1 MAVSLGF
8 HIVFAALGIGLPLL
22 LVFTEFLAIRRH
34 DDVWMALT
42 RRWSKALG
50 ILVAVGAVSGTVL
63 SFALGLFWPG
73 LMGRWGAVIG
83 LPFAL
88 EAFAFFIEAIFIGIY
103 LYGWDR
109 LTPWAHWFSGWPV
122 VLGGAASAWF
132 VVTANSWMQS
142 PVGFELSANGKVV
155 DVQPIQAMLNPS
167 TPVMTTH
174 MILAGYMATGLTV
187 ASIYAVGML
196 KGRRDLYHR
205 RALAVGLTFGLV
217 LAPVQVFVGDL
228 AAKLVA
234 ERQPMK
240 LAALEGLWDTTADAP
255 LTIGGI
261 PLPGREETILGIRIP
276 GALSWLAFGDT
287 GAVVQGLKE
296 VPPQDRP
303 NTILVHLAFQVMVAI
318 GFAFLGLGVLGAGRV
333 VATRP
338 SGVARRPLVPARG
351 RRRGPRRV
359 HRARGRM
366 DRDRGRAPAVDR
378 LRPDADG
385 RRRDD
390 ARRHRLVAARHRG
403 HVRPAGRRVLVAPDQ
418 AGGQAAR
425 RGDDRR
431 GRPRRRDERDRA
443 GGHGAARDRR
453 RADALRAARRR
464 RLRRRRVGPAGA
476 RARARSRALADL
488 RRRSARCGRRTTSG

>member
-22 LVFTEFLAIRRH
+22 LVFTEFLAIRRD

-240 LAALEGLWDTTADAP
+240 LAALEGLWDTTANAP

-287 GAVVQGLKE
+287 DAVVQGTE
-296 VPPQDRP
+296 GGAAAGPAEHDPGAPGVPGDGGDRVRVP
-303 NTILVHLAFQVMVAI
+303 RPRSV
-318 GFAFLGLGVLGAGRV
+318 GAGRV

-359 HRARGRM
+359 HRARGGM

-390 ARRHRLVAARHRG
+390 ARRHRLVAARDRG
-403 HVRPAGRRVLVAPDQ
+403 HVPPAGRRVLVAPDQ

-425 RGDDRR
+425 RGD
-431 GRPRRRDERDRA
+431 GEERPRSD
-443 GGHGAARDRR
+443 GA
-453 RADALRAARRR
+453 
-464 RLRRRRVGPAGA
+464 
-476 RARARSRALADL
+476 
-488 RRRSARCGRRTTSG
+488 